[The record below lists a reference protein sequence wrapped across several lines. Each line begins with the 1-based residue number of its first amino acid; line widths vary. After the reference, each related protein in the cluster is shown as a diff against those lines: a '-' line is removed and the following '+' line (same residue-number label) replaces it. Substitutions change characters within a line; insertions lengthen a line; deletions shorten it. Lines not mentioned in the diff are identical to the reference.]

1 MNRIYRVI
9 WNSSIGVWQA
19 VSEIGKSAGKK
30 KNHGRRH
37 RTRLSLIAGS
47 VFIVSAQAYADALPT
62 NGTVS
67 LGSGSISQPNGK
79 TLNITQNTN
88 KIAIDWQSF
97 SVGKDSVVNFIQPSS
112 SSVALNRVT
121 GSDVSSIQGAINAN
135 GQVFLINPNGVLF
148 DTTAQVNV
156 GGLIASTRDLTNE
169 NFSADNFI
177 FEGSNGNAVINR
189 GSLVATD
196 GGYVVMIAAKVQNM
210 GDIVANQ
217 GSVQLAA
224 GDSVLVNLGGT
235 VSIEVKQGAIDALIL
250 NGGAIKADGGHI
262 LFTAKAAGD
271 LAASVVNNTGI
282 VEATSLVSQ
291 GGEIVFMGDDIT
303 NSGTIVADGATGG
316 GEILIGGD
324 WQGENAEQYPHATKV
339 TLTETSQIS
348 ASATTQGDGGKV
360 VVWSD
365 VKSADSVTKVA
376 GNIRAQGLG
385 ENTNGGKIETSGH
398 VLNVA
403 KGTTVEAAEW
413 LLDPTNITIS
423 AGSDGS
429 LTDGET
435 QSDIGAETI
444 ETALN
449 AGTNVTVQTDSEVAG
464 EGDITLA
471 ANISKSSGADAT
483 LTLTAANNIV
493 INENVS
499 ITSTTGAL
507 KTVLRADNDI
517 NSSGSVSMGAGSSID
532 TNGGDVWIGG
542 ATDTSPAASVT
553 TQAISAAAGS
563 VKILSTGD
571 ISLGSITSTGS
582 VELSSSGTVTQTGA
596 ITGGQN
602 VNLLGTG
609 GTYTLTN
616 TSNAIG
622 SLAADT
628 GSLNVTNNQDFSL
641 GSIVTTGDIELSST
655 GAVTQTGAITGGQA
669 LNLQGSGSYT
679 LTNAGNEI
687 ASLAANTGSLSITN
701 NQGFSLGSIETTGAV
716 KLSSTG
722 TVTQTDGTAITGGQ
736 ALNLLGTEGTYILT
750 NANNEIGTLTANTG
764 SVELV
769 SGSAQT
775 TGAITTTG
783 SLRLTSDALTING
796 DIDAG
801 AGDITFNTD
810 ALTVTSGT
818 VKSTGALQIAAK
830 TASATIGIG
839 GGTGTLQVTAT
850 NFSTDFV
857 DGFSEITIGGENQ
870 SGNIDV
876 DATVLKDALTLQT
889 TGNITQNGAITGD
902 QNLTLIGGGTHTL
915 NNADNA
921 IGQLTATSG
930 ALTFHGTEFTL
941 GNIATTGAIQLSSTG
956 TVTQA
961 SDTAITGD
969 QALSLFGVNGAYT
982 LNNMGNEI
990 ASLAANTG
998 SLSVTNNHNFS
1009 LGSIIT
1015 TGDVE
1020 LSSTGEV
1027 TQTGAIIGDQALN
1040 LLGTGTYTLNN
1051 TGNEIA
1057 SLAANTGSLSVT
1069 NNHDFTLGSI
1079 VTTGDVTLS
1088 SDGTVT
1094 QTGAI
1099 TGGQALNLQGAG
1111 TYTLTN
1117 TGNEIASLAA
1127 NTGTLSVTNN
1137 HDFSLGTI
1145 ATTGAVE
1152 LSSTGTVT
1160 QTGAITG
1167 DQTLNL
1173 LGTGTYTLTNE
1184 NNEIG
1189 TLTADTGSVELV
1201 NSSAQTTGAITTTGA
1216 LNLTSD
1222 ALTINENIA
1231 TGAGN
1236 ITFNTD
1242 SLTIAS
1248 DKTVTGSGTLQVA
1261 TKSVATTIGV
1271 NGGSGAL
1278 QISTADFA
1286 DGFSAITIGS
1296 ADHTGGIE
1304 IGANTTLND
1313 ATTLQ
1318 TGGILSVNN
1327 DLDALANNLTLKVG
1341 QLTIADDKTI
1351 SGTGVLT
1358 VASETDSEA
1367 IDIGGTSQ
1375 QLNAADFGS
1384 KIANGFSDI
1393 VIGGA
1398 DQTGGIN
1405 IVEDSTLAAAVTMQT
1420 SGALSVDHNL
1430 AAGANN
1436 LTLKVGELSVADGKA
1451 ISGSGTL
1458 NIASDTASDAISI
1471 VDTIDNTAVDTLQL
1485 LSADF
1490 VSKIAD
1496 GFSGIVIGDSSQSGN
1511 ITIGATAFNDA
1522 LTLQSTGTV
1531 TQTGA
1536 ITGGQDLNLLGSGG
1550 THTLTNA
1557 GNAIGNL
1564 TANTGSVE
1572 LVNSLDQTTG
1582 AITTSGALNLTS
1594 DALTINENIATGAGN
1609 ITFNTDALTI
1619 ADGKTVAGSGNLQ
1632 ITTKTVDK
1640 LIDVGGATADALQLT
1655 TTNISTDFADGFAN
1669 ITIGSAD
1676 HTGGIEIGAD
1686 TTFKDAA
1693 ILQTS
1698 GALSVSNN
1706 LAAGA
1711 NNLTLKVS
1719 ELSVADGK
1727 AISGS
1732 GTLNITS
1739 DAASDAISIVDTI
1752 DNNAVDT
1759 LQLLSADFAS
1769 KIADGF
1775 SGIVIGDSS
1784 QSGNITIGATAF
1796 NDALTLQSTGTVT
1809 QTGAITG
1816 GQDLNLL
1823 GAGGTHTLTDEGNS
1837 IGTLTANTGSV
1848 EFVSA
1853 KELVG
1858 AADITTETSQL
1869 GSMITSGALSVSTV
1883 DGGITVSEN
1892 LTAGGAL
1899 TLTSAKDITVES
1911 GKTLTSPESIA
1922 LYGANI
1928 TQKGTLDASS
1938 TTTNGGNITLAKDA
1952 STAADFISLEGVL
1965 NASTTN
1971 GTGGTIITN
1980 GQSVFLNT
1988 SANVTTAG
1996 NTANGTWK
2004 TPVSTFDTVVAAT
2017 GGDITGQTISD
2028 ALKTA
2033 NYKLIASADKVTL
2046 SEKLATQNTL
2056 KNLTD
2061 AAITSADFGGITIN
2075 DSITKVSA
2083 GTSGTAPQPVYD
2095 ITTDTTLTVTSTSN
2109 ITVNGAISSEQ
2120 QRLNLI
2126 LTANNDATGGGD
2138 VIFGSNGSV
2147 TTNNGNFYV
2156 GSVTLGQATNGVGY
2170 AYNDQ
2175 DYHDIVTASAENFTM
2190 NTGSQI
2196 NVGSGSLVLKVT
2208 DDINLPTGDAAGKS
2222 FSINSTAGSSGYNNE
2237 TETNANRS
2245 GTPSYEQVATVP
2257 TSLTLEAGG
2266 SIIGASTDST
2276 KISTNSSSAMVN
2288 VTSAENIGSADS
2300 PVLFSS
2306 NNGTINI
2313 TNTVGNSYIKFA
2325 NASESSNFST
2335 LNLTTDV
2342 NTKNTTQRIEFNSDG
2357 SHRLLA
2363 TTDANGLFS
2372 IATGGFVDET
2382 SSKNIT
2388 IKAPNITL
2396 ANGAIVA
2403 TGGSTSVDSSD
2414 KALLNGTGLNL
2425 TLTALSG
2432 STYGEIKADNA
2443 AEDYSSGTAPSDF
2456 ANKEVYLPNGTL
2468 TLNALDIGVKVN
2480 SDDWSNALEVTANT
2494 LNINNS
2500 GGSTWLRNS
2509 DYNSLN
2515 FSSAGVNTTV
2525 GNHHILST
2533 NGDFFNI
2540 ETTSDAKTIVHT
2552 IDDANK
2558 LSGIKTDN
2566 KNVSLKTGV
2575 STTEARD
2582 IIMADNA
2589 IDIGAATLSLTSYYG
2604 KSISAYSTNHVQ
2616 GNGSITSA
2624 ALDNPNTATV
2634 TVGNLN
2640 LTTTYNTTNTASIG
2654 GGGYTLK
2661 VAKGGEVGEANVGNN
2676 VLAINNESGDIAINE
2691 LSAEHFKTIKVNYSS
2706 TDSTARAHTVA
2717 IDLFD
2722 NDSVTENLNYSDTGN
2737 GLITLDA
2744 SSIDLS
2750 GFNRNFDLYAYYKDI
2765 QVNNI
2770 YGGAGYFNVTS
2781 YNNSITLN
2789 GDVNTNGGNISL
2801 SSNTFKLAGSSRIDS
2816 NADNASNTTSLGM
2829 SGSIKLNNSSGSRG
2843 VDISANTGVTAAL
2856 TLDSS
2861 SIDGSGGSITTDMNA
2876 TNSAG
2881 SYLTGL
2887 SFIGSGVTTEQDG
2900 SISLTGASFALNG
2913 DFTATGKVA
2922 LSGGESTSSTT
2933 NIPGVTIDTNQS
2945 IVDSGDITFSGYSL
2959 SGSSSR
2965 NYVFNTSATGKGG
2978 NINLYPASTTGTFSA
2993 GSMTVNASGSTSSGT
3008 IVLPAV
3014 TTTKN
3019 TDSYTTTSAQSYTGS
3034 TITLNGGLQSNQA
3047 NIDVL
3052 GSEVVLAND
3061 VSIDTYTG
3069 FVSGQTKDT
3078 TGVTAGAVTI
3088 GSTGAKLTNNDPTYS
3103 FAIDTSGNKG
3113 AETYAANNGSIV
3125 LRDSSTEKTTF
3136 NNFSM
3141 IGGGNLNTAFDTN
3154 KYSAT
3159 GQVTIG
3165 QMDGGSFTWSDLSA
3179 GNLLLKGPA
3188 NYTVS
3193 GNIGTTTGG
3202 DFVAGTLAAT
3212 GVANLNVTTENA
3224 LVVGSLSSVNGVSA
3238 TGAVS
3243 IATKADDLTVNNN
3256 ITTTSAAHGAIT
3268 LNAGSDTDAGTATG
3282 GNVLLNAN
3290 LTTGSGG
3297 QAIVYTGSIEDS
3309 GSYNFGNGHYRYNS
3323 DETSTNYT
3331 TALGTG
3337 NYAIYREQPTLT
3349 IGFAS
3354 GKEYDGITLVP
3365 STGGIS
3371 GDVNNDK
3378 TQFVDSLVWNVSG
3391 DNPIKNAGSYTIT
3404 HTGAVTGAEELGYKV
3419 SGPNDTY
3426 TYIVTPKALTVSL
3439 IDVTKVYDGNTTAT
3453 LTNGN
3458 FDLSGFIG
3466 SEMLTVTKETGA
3478 YNSKNVANAD
3488 SVTTSLVSEDFTA
3501 VGETLASNYVLPTT
3515 ATGTGS
3521 ITKRT
3526 LTASITDTPTKVY
3539 DGNTDATLTNAN
3551 FSIANLVDGES
3562 FTVSKASGTYNDKD
3576 VHDASSVTT
3585 SLAEGDFTEG
3595 SDTLASNYTMPV
3607 TATGEGSITAR
3618 TLTASIIDTP
3628 TKVYDGNTDATLT
3641 NANFSIANLVDGESF
3656 TVTKATGAY
3665 NDKDVVDAST
3675 VTTSLAEGDFTQ
3687 ENETL
3692 ASNYIMPVTA
3702 TGAGSIT
3709 TRTLTASIID
3719 TPTKV
3724 YDGNTDATLTNG
3736 NFSIANLVDG
3746 ESFTVTKTTGVYNDK
3761 DVADANNVTTSLVAD
3776 DFEAGDDTLKSNYN
3790 LPITATGDAVISVR
3804 SLVAIAK
3811 TQDKIFDAK
3820 TDAKTTLTIAAEDV
3834 NLRNLNDINN
3844 PLVVNG
3850 VVGNEKVFLTFTD
3863 ASFSDEQVGINKTV
3877 TVNGL
3882 GVAGVDAANYIV
3894 MVKDA
3899 LGGLTAP
3906 ASTMTTTADIN
3917 PNNPPVVFIPT
3928 PPPAPVVIPRPNLGN
3943 APVVAVGGMQVVSIS
3958 STGST
3963 TSVSSGG
3970 QGEASIDTILLS
3982 QVNNGASFNNQV
3994 FIVDGGINTVNPDQA
4009 VNTEET
4015 VK

>member
-37 RTRLSLIAGS
+37 RARLSLIAGS

-88 KIAIDWQSF
+88 KMAIDWQSF
-97 SVGKDSVVNFIQPSS
+97 NVGKDSVVNFIQPSS

-135 GQVFLINPNGVLF
+135 GQVFLINPNGILF
-148 DTTAQVNV
+148 GTTAQVNV
-156 GGLIASTRDLTNE
+156 GGLIASTRNLTNE
-169 NFSADNFI
+169 NFGADNYL
-177 FEGSNGNAVINR
+177 FEGGNSNAVVNQGR
-189 GSLVATD
+189 LVAAE
-196 GGYVVMIAAKVQNM
+196 GGYVVMIAAKIENM

-217 GSVQLAA
+217 GSVRLAA
-224 GDSVLVNLGGT
+224 GDSVLVNMGGT
-235 VSIEVKQGAIDALIL
+235 VSVEVQKGAIDALIQ

-262 LFTAKAAGD
+262 LFTAKAASD
-271 LAASVVNNTGI
+271 LTASVVNNTGI
-282 VEATSLVSQ
+282 VEATSLTSR

-303 NSGTIVADGATGG
+303 NSGTLVADGATGG

-324 WQGENAEQYPHATKV
+324 WQGANADLYPHATKV

-348 ASATTQGDGGKV
+348 ANATTQGDGGKV

-365 VKSADSVTKVA
+365 VNDAESVTKVA
-376 GNIRAQGLG
+376 GNISAKGLG
-385 ENTNGGKIETSGH
+385 ENANGGKIETSGH

-403 KGTTVEAAEW
+403 KGTTVKASEW

-429 LTDGET
+429 LTSGET

-507 KTVLRADNDI
+507 NTVLRADNDD

-553 TQAISAAAGS
+553 TQAITAAAGN

-571 ISLGSITSTGS
+571 ISLGSITSTG
-582 VELSSSGTVTQTGA
+582 TV
-596 ITGGQN
+596 
-602 VNLLGTG
+602 
-609 GTYTLTN
+609 
-616 TSNAIG
+616 
-622 SLAADT
+622 
-628 GSLNVTNNQDFSL
+628 
-641 GSIVTTGDIELSST
+641 ELSST

-669 LNLQGSGSYT
+669 LNLQGSGTYT

-687 ASLAANTGSLSITN
+687 ASLAANTGTLSVTN
-701 NQGFSLGSIETTGAV
+701 NHDFSLGAIVTTGDIE
-716 KLSSTG
+716 LSSTG

-783 SLRLTSDALTING
+783 SLSLTSDALTING

-810 ALTVTSGT
+810 ALTVTSST

-889 TGNITQNGAITGD
+889 KGNITQNGAITGD

-982 LNNMGNEI
+982 LNNTGNEI

-1057 SLAANTGSLSVT
+1057 SLAANTGTLSVT

-1099 TGGQALNLQGAG
+1099 IGGQALNLQGAG

-1127 NTGTLSVTNN
+1127 NTGSLSVTNN
-1137 HDFSLGTI
+1137 HDFTLGSI
-1145 ATTGAVE
+1145 VTTGAVE

-1160 QTGAITG
+1160 QATDTAITG
-1167 DQTLNL
+1167 DQALNL
-1173 LGTGTYTLTNE
+1173 LGTGTYTLTNA
-1184 NNEIG
+1184 NNAIG

-1201 NSSAQTTGAITTTGA
+1201 NSSAQITGAITTKGA

-1222 ALTINENIA
+1222 DLTINENIA

-1351 SGTGVLT
+1351 SGTGLLT

-1458 NIASDTASDAISI
+1458 NIGSDTASDAISI

-1496 GFSGIVIGDSSQSGN
+1496 SFSGIVIGDSSQSGN

-1522 LTLQSTGTV
+1522 LTLQTTGTV

-1557 GNAIGNL
+1557 DNEIGNL
-1564 TANTGSVE
+1564 TANTGSVA

-1619 ADGKTVAGSGNLQ
+1619 ADGKTVAGSGTLQ
-1632 ITTKTVDK
+1632 ITTKTANK

-1669 ITIGSAD
+1669 ITIGGVG

-1711 NNLTLKVS
+1711 NNLTLKVG

-1727 AISGS
+1727 AISGT

-1739 DAASDAISIVDTI
+1739 DTASDAISIVDTI
-1752 DNNAVDT
+1752 DDNAVDT
-1759 LQLLSADFAS
+1759 LQLLSADFVS

-1775 SGIVIGDSS
+1775 SSIVIGDSS

-1823 GAGGTHTLTDEGNS
+1823 GTGGTHTLTDEGNS

-1848 EFVSA
+1848 DFVHSA
-1853 KELVG
+1853 ALAMG
-1858 AADITTETSQL
+1858 NMTATTGL
-1869 GSMITSGALSVSTV
+1869 TV
-1883 DGGITVSEN
+1883 
-1892 LTAGGAL
+1892 
-1899 TLTSAKDITVES
+1899 TSAGDITVGS
-1911 GKTLTSPESIA
+1911 GKTLTAPIIN
-1922 LYGANI
+1922 LYSSKI
-1928 TQKGTLDASS
+1928 TNQGTLDASS

-2033 NYKLIASADKVTL
+2033 NYTLTASSAKVTL
-2046 SEKLATQNTL
+2046 SETLAGQN
-2056 KNLTD
+2056 NLIDVNTNAD
-2061 AAITSADFGGITIN
+2061 ITSADFGSITIN
-2075 DSITKVSA
+2075 DVITKVSA
-2083 GTSGTAPQPVYD
+2083 GTSGTSPSPVYD
-2095 ITTDTTLTVTSTSN
+2095 ISTDTTLTISSKN
-2109 ITVNGAISSEQ
+2109 DITINSAISSEK

-2126 LTANNDATGGGD
+2126 LTANNDATDGGD

-2245 GTPSYEQVATVP
+2245 GTPNYEQVATVP

-2288 VTSAENIGSADS
+2288 VTSAENIGSEDS

-2306 NNGTINI
+2306 SNGTINI
-2313 TNTVGNSYIKFA
+2313 TNTGGNSYIKFA
-2325 NASESSNFST
+2325 NGYDDSNFSN

-2403 TGGSTSVDSSD
+2403 TGGSTSVNSSDSSVLD
-2414 KALLNGTGLNL
+2414 GTGLNL

-2443 AEDYSSGTAPSDF
+2443 ADYYSSTSAPDDF
-2456 ANKEVYLPNGTL
+2456 SNKEIYIQNGTL
-2468 TLNALDIGVKVN
+2468 NLNASNFGVKN
-2480 SDDWSNALEVTANT
+2480 SGDDWSNALEVTANT
-2494 LNINNS
+2494 LNVNNS

-2509 DYNSLN
+2509 DFNSIT
-2515 FSSAGVNTTV
+2515 FSAVDSNANVAGH
-2525 GNHHILST
+2525 HHILST

-2540 ETTSDAKTIVHT
+2540 ETTADAKTIVHT
-2552 IDDANK
+2552 IDDMNK

-2566 KNVSLKTGV
+2566 KNVSLKTGL
-2575 STTEARD
+2575 SISQSRD

-2604 KSISAYSTNHVQ
+2604 KSISAYSTDHVQ
-2616 GNGSITSA
+2616 GSGVITA
-2624 ALDNPNTATV
+2624 TTEANPDIATV

-2640 LTTTYNTTNTASIG
+2640 LTTAYNTTNTASIG
-2654 GGGYTLK
+2654 GSDYTLK
-2661 VAKGGEVGEANVGNN
+2661 VARGGETGEANVGSN
-2676 VLAINNESGDIAINE
+2676 VLTINNESGDIAINE

-2717 IDLFD
+2717 IDLYD
-2722 NDSVTENLNYSDTGN
+2722 NNSVTENLNYSDTGN

-2750 GFNRNFDLYAYYKDI
+2750 GFNRNFDLYAYNKDI
-2765 QVNNI
+2765 QVNNF
-2770 YGGAGYFNVTS
+2770 YGGSGYFNVTS

-2801 SSNTFKLAGSSRIDS
+2801 ESNTFKLASSSRIDS
-2816 NADNASNTTSLGM
+2816 NSDNASNSTSLGN
-2829 SGSIKLNNSSGSRG
+2829 SGSISLNNSKGSRG
-2843 VDISANTGVTAAL
+2843 VDVSANTGVLATL

-2861 SIDGSGGSITTDMNA
+2861 SSNTSGGSITTDMNA
-2876 TNSAG
+2876 TKSAG

-2887 SFIGSGVTTEQDG
+2887 SFIGSGVTTDQDG

-2913 DFTATGKVA
+2913 DFTATGNVA
-2922 LSGGESTSSTT
+2922 LSGGESTSSAT
-2933 NIPGVTIDTNQS
+2933 NIPSVLIDTNQS
-2945 IVDSGDITFSGYSL
+2945 ITNSGDITFSGYSL
-2959 SGSSSR
+2959 SGNANR
-2965 NYVFNTSATGKGG
+2965 NYVFNTSSTGG
-2978 NINLYPASTTGTFSA
+2978 NGGNVNLYPASTTGTFSA

-3008 IVLPAV
+3008 ITLPAV

-3019 TDSYTTTSAQSYTGS
+3019 SGSSYTTTSAQSYTGS

-3069 FVSGQTKDT
+3069 FVSGQIST
-3078 TGVTAGAVTI
+3078 TSGVTAGSVTI

-3113 AETYAANNGSIV
+3113 AETYAANNGSIA
-3125 LRDSSTEKTTF
+3125 LIDSSTEKTTF

-3141 IGGGNLNTAFDTN
+3141 IGGGNLNSAFDTT

-3179 GNLLLKGPA
+3179 GNLLLKGPG
-3188 NYTVS
+3188 NYTVT
-3193 GNIGTTTGG
+3193 GVIGTGAGT
-3202 DFVAGTLAAT
+3202 DFAAGTLAAT

-3238 TGAVS
+3238 TGTVS

-3256 ITTTSAAHGAIT
+3256 ITTTSAANGAIT
-3268 LNAGSDTDAGTATG
+3268 LNAGSTTDAGTATG

-3297 QAIVYTGSIEDS
+3297 QVIVYTGSIEDS
-3309 GSYNFGNGHYRYNS
+3309 GSYNFGDGHYRYNS
-3323 DETSTNYT
+3323 DETSKNYT
-3331 TALGTG
+3331 TTLGAG
-3337 NYAIYREQPTLT
+3337 KYAIYREQPTLT
-3349 IGFAS
+3349 IGFS
-3354 GKEYDGITLVP
+3354 FEKVYDGLELAP
-3365 STGGIS
+3365 SSTSASFTGIVN
-3371 GDVNNDK
+3371 GDK
-3378 TQFVDSLVWNVSG
+3378 SQFTDQLVW
-3391 DNPIKNAGSYTIT
+3391 KNAVEDQKILNAGEYNIARTGT
-3404 HTGAVTGAEELGYKV
+3404 YTGASELGYKV
-3419 SGPNDTY
+3419 VNSENLKY
-3426 TYIVTPKALTVSL
+3426 TIARKDLTVSL
-3439 IDVTKVYDGNTTAT
+3439 ANQTKVYDGNTSAILEAKDFSIT
-3453 LTNGN
+3453 
-3458 FDLSGFIG
+3458 GFVTVDG
-3466 SEMLTVTKETGA
+3466 KTEGASVTQVEGTYNDKNVLDAKTVTAVLSNKL
-3478 YNSKNVANAD
+3478 SAD
-3488 SVTTSLVSEDFTA
+3488 E
-3501 VGETLASNYVLPTT
+3501 GTLLSNYTIQNNV
-3515 ATGTGS
+3515 TGNAS
-3521 ITKRT
+3521 ITKRA
-3526 LTASITDTPTKVY
+3526 LTASIIDTPTKVY

-3576 VHDASSVTT
+3576 VLDASSVTT

-3641 NANFSIANLVDGESF
+3641 NGNFSIANLVDGESF

-3709 TRTLTASIID
+3709 ARTLTASIID

-3724 YDGNTDATLTNG
+3724 YDGNTNATLTND
-3736 NFSIANLVDG
+3736 NYSLANLVAG
-3746 ESFTVTKTTGVYNDK
+3746 ESFTVNKTTGAYNDK

-3790 LPITATGDAVISVR
+3790 LPITATGDAVITVR

-3820 TDAKTTLTIAAEDV
+3820 TDAKTTLTIATEDV

-3882 GVAGVDAANYIV
+3882 GVAGVDSANYIV

-3899 LGGLTAP
+3899 LGALTAP
-3906 ASTMTTTADIN
+3906 ASTMTTIADIN
-3917 PNNPPVVFIPT
+3917 PNNPPVVFIPA

-3943 APVVAVGGMQVVSIS
+3943 APVVAVGGMQVVSIA

-3963 TSVSSGG
+3963 TSVSSGA

-3982 QVNNGASFNNQV
+3982 QVNNGASFDNQV

>member
-88 KIAIDWQSF
+88 KMAIDWQSF

-135 GQVFLINPNGVLF
+135 GQVFLINPNGILF
-148 DTTAQVNV
+148 GTTAQVNV

-196 GGYVVMIAAKVQNM
+196 GGYIVMIAAKVQNM

-324 WQGENAEQYPHATKV
+324 WQGKNAEQYPHATKV

-365 VKSADSVTKVA
+365 IKNADSVTKVA

-385 ENTNGGKIETSGH
+385 ENANGGKIETSGS

-403 KGTTVEAAEW
+403 KGTTVKASEW

-429 LTDGET
+429 LTSGET

-464 EGDITLA
+464 EGDITVA
-471 ANISKSSGADAT
+471 ANILKSSGADAT

-507 KTVLRADNDI
+507 NTVLRADNDSS
-517 NSSGSVSMGAGSSID
+517 SSGSVSMGAGSSID

-542 ATDTSPAASVT
+542 ETDTSPAASVT
-553 TQAISAAAGS
+553 TQAISTAAGS

-571 ISLGSITSTGS
+571 VSLGSITSTGT

-622 SLAADT
+622 TLTANTGSLNVTNNQDFSLGSIVTTGDVELSSTGTVTQTDAIAGGQNVNLLGAGGTYTLTNTSNEIGSLAADT

-641 GSIVTTGDIELSST
+641 GSIVTTGDVELSST

-669 LNLQGSGSYT
+669 LNLHGS
-679 LTNAGNEI
+679 
-687 ASLAANTGSLSITN
+687 
-701 NQGFSLGSIETTGAV
+701 
-716 KLSSTG
+716 
-722 TVTQTDGTAITGGQ
+722 
-736 ALNLLGTEGTYILT
+736 
-750 NANNEIGTLTANTG
+750 
-764 SVELV
+764 
-769 SGSAQT
+769 
-775 TGAITTTG
+775 
-783 SLRLTSDALTING
+783 
-796 DIDAG
+796 
-801 AGDITFNTD
+801 
-810 ALTVTSGT
+810 
-818 VKSTGALQIAAK
+818 
-830 TASATIGIG
+830 
-839 GGTGTLQVTAT
+839 
-850 NFSTDFV
+850 
-857 DGFSEITIGGENQ
+857 
-870 SGNIDV
+870 
-876 DATVLKDALTLQT
+876 
-889 TGNITQNGAITGD
+889 
-902 QNLTLIGGGTHTL
+902 
-915 NNADNA
+915 
-921 IGQLTATSG
+921 
-930 ALTFHGTEFTL
+930 
-941 GNIATTGAIQLSSTG
+941 
-956 TVTQA
+956 
-961 SDTAITGD
+961 
-969 QALSLFGVNGAYT
+969 
-982 LNNMGNEI
+982 
-990 ASLAANTG
+990 
-998 SLSVTNNHNFS
+998 
-1009 LGSIIT
+1009 
-1015 TGDVE
+1015 
-1020 LSSTGEV
+1020 
-1027 TQTGAIIGDQALN
+1027 
-1040 LLGTGTYTLNN
+1040 
-1051 TGNEIA
+1051 
-1057 SLAANTGSLSVT
+1057 
-1069 NNHDFTLGSI
+1069 
-1079 VTTGDVTLS
+1079 
-1088 SDGTVT
+1088 
-1094 QTGAI
+1094 
-1099 TGGQALNLQGAG
+1099 G

-1117 TGNEIASLAA
+1117 AGNEIASLAA

-1152 LSSTGTVT
+1152 LSSTGSVT

-1167 DQTLNL
+1167 DQALNL

-1216 LNLTSD
+1216 LNLTSGS
-1222 ALTINENIA
+1222 LTINENIA

-1236 ITFNTD
+1236 VTFNTD
-1242 SLTIAS
+1242 ALTVAS
-1248 DKTVTGSGTLQVA
+1248 GKMVTGSGALQIA
-1261 TKSVATTIGV
+1261 AKTATTTMGI

-1278 QISTADFA
+1278 QISTADFT
-1286 DGFSAITIGS
+1286 DGFSGITIGS

-1304 IGANTTLND
+1304 IGADTTLND

-1318 TGGILSVNN
+1318 TGGTLAVNN

-1358 VASETDSEA
+1358 VASETDNEA

-1375 QLNAADFGS
+1375 QLNASDFGS

-1398 DQTGGIN
+1398 DQTGDIN

-1420 SGALSVDHNL
+1420 SGDLSVDHNL

-1436 LTLKVGELSVADGKA
+1436 LTLKVGTLSVAADQT
-1451 ISGSGTL
+1451 ISGSGVLTVTS
-1458 NIASDTASDAISI
+1458 NTDSK
-1471 VDTIDNTAVDTLQL
+1471 TIGIGGAAGDLQL
-1485 LSADF
+1485 TADNLNTDF
-1490 VSKIAD
+1490 AD
-1496 GFSGIVIGDSSQSGN
+1496 GFSEVVIGSASQSGN
-1511 ITIGATAFNDA
+1511 ITIAEVAFDKA
-1522 LTLQSTGTV
+1522 LTLQTSGAV

-1536 ITGGQDLNLLGSGG
+1536 ITGDQDLNLLGAGG
-1550 THTLTNA
+1550 THTLTNI

-1564 TANTGSVE
+1564 TANTGSVA
-1572 LVNSLDQTTG
+1572 LVNSSDQTTG
-1582 AITTSGALNLTS
+1582 AITTSGALSLTS

-1619 ADGKTVAGSGNLQ
+1619 ADGKTLAGSGNLQ
-1632 ITTKTVDK
+1632 ITTKTADK
-1640 LIDVGGATADALQLT
+1640 LIDVGGTTADALQLT

-1686 TTFKDAA
+1686 TTFKDATT
-1693 ILQTS
+1693 LQTS

-1711 NNLTLKVS
+1711 NNLTLKVG
-1719 ELSVADGK
+1719 ELSVTDGK

-1732 GTLNITS
+1732 GVLNITS
-1739 DAASDAISIVDTI
+1739 DTASDAISIVNTI
-1752 DNNAVDT
+1752 DDNAVDT
-1759 LQLLSADFAS
+1759 LQLLSADFVS

-1784 QSGNITIGATAF
+1784 QSGDITIGATAF

-1858 AADITTETSQL
+1858 AADVTTETSQL

-1883 DGGITVSEN
+1883 DGDITVSEN

-1911 GKTLTSPESIA
+1911 GKTLTSPASIA

-1938 TTTNGGNITLAKDA
+1938 TTTNGGNITLAKNA

-1965 NASTTN
+1965 DASTTN

-2033 NYKLIASADKVTL
+2033 NYTLTASSAKVTL
-2046 SEKLATQNTL
+2046 SETLAGQN
-2056 KNLTD
+2056 NLIDVNTD

-2126 LTANNDATGGGD
+2126 LTANSDATGGGD

-2156 GSVTLGQATNGVGY
+2156 GSVTLGQATNGVVF
-2170 AYNDQ
+2170 AYNNQ
-2175 DYHDIVTASAENFTM
+2175 TYHDIVTASAENFTM

-2196 NVGSGSLVLKVT
+2196 DVGSGSLVLKVT
-2208 DDINLPTGDAAGKS
+2208 DDINLPTGDATGKS
-2222 FSINSTAGSSGYNNE
+2222 YSINSTASSSGYNNE

-2245 GTPSYEQVATVP
+2245 GTPNYEQVGTVP

-2288 VTSAENIGSADS
+2288 VTSAENIGSEGS

-2306 NNGTINI
+2306 SQGTINI
-2313 TNTVGNSYIKFA
+2313 TNTGGNSYIKFA
-2325 NASESSNFST
+2325 NGYDDANFST
-2335 LNLTTDV
+2335 LNLTTD
-2342 NTKNTTQRIEFNSDG
+2342 TTTADTTQHIEFNDDG

-2363 TTDANGLFS
+2363 TTDENGLLT
-2372 IATGGFVDET
+2372 IATGGLVDAT
-2382 SSKNIT
+2382 SYKNIT
-2388 IKAPNITL
+2388 IQAPNITL
-2396 ANGAIVA
+2396 ENGAIVA
-2403 TGGSTSVDSSD
+2403 TGGDTAVNSSD
-2414 KALLNGTGLNL
+2414 NSVLDGTGLNL

-2443 AEDYSSGTAPSDF
+2443 AEDYSSSTPPSDF
-2456 ANKEVYLPNGTL
+2456 SNKEIYIQSGTL
-2468 TLNALDIGVKVN
+2468 NLNASNFGVKT
-2480 SDDWSNALEVTANT
+2480 SGDDWSNALEVTANT
-2494 LNINNS
+2494 LNVNNS

-2509 DYNSLN
+2509 DFNSIT
-2515 FSSAGVNTTV
+2515 FSAVDSNANIAGH
-2525 GNHHILST
+2525 HHILST

-2540 ETTSDAKTIVHT
+2540 ETTTDAKTIVHT
-2552 IDDANK
+2552 IDNTNK

-2566 KNVSLKTGV
+2566 KNVSLKTGL
-2575 STTEARD
+2575 SISQSRD

-2616 GNGSITSA
+2616 GNGSITPTTLA
-2624 ALDNPNTATV
+2624 NPNTATV

-2640 LTTTYNTTNTASIG
+2640 LTTANNTTSTASIG

-2676 VLAINNESGDIAINE
+2676 VLTVNNESGDIAINE

-2722 NDSVTENLNYSDTGN
+2722 NDSVIENLNYSDTGN

-2744 SSIDLS
+2744 ASSSVDLS
-2750 GFNRNFDLYAYYKDI
+2750 GFNRNFDLYAYNKDI

-2770 YGGAGYFNVTS
+2770 YGGSGYFNLSSITK
-2781 YNNSITLN
+2781 SITLN
-2789 GDVNTNGGNISL
+2789 GDVNTNGGNIAL
-2801 SSNTFKLAGSSRIDS
+2801 TSNTFKLASTSRIDS
-2816 NADNASNTTSLGM
+2816 NADNASNTTSLGT
-2829 SGSIKLNNSSGSRG
+2829 SGSIQLNNSSGSRG

-2861 SIDGSGGSITTDMNA
+2861 SSDGFGGSITTDMNA

-2913 DFTATGKVA
+2913 DFTATGNVG
-2922 LSGGESTSSTT
+2922 LNGGESTSSST

-2959 SGSSSR
+2959 SGSSVR
-2965 NYVFNTSATGKGG
+2965 NYVFNTSATGGMGG
-2978 NINLYPASTTGTFSA
+2978 NVNLYPASTTGTFSA
-2993 GSMTVNASGSTSSGT
+2993 GSMTVNASGSTSSGI

-3019 TDSYTTTSAQSYTGS
+3019 TGSYTTTSAQSYTGA
-3034 TITLNGGLQSNQA
+3034 TVTLNGDLQSNQA

-3069 FVSGQTKDT
+3069 PVSGQTST
-3078 TGVTAGAVTI
+3078 TSGVSAGSVTV
-3088 GSTGAKLTNNDPTYS
+3088 GSEGAKLTNSDPANS
-3103 FAIDTSGNKG
+3103 FTIDTSGNKG
-3113 AETYAANNGSIV
+3113 AATYAANNGTIT
-3125 LRDSSTEKTTF
+3125 LRDSTETTF
-3136 NNFSM
+3136 NNFSVT
-3141 IGGGNLNTAFDTN
+3141 GGGNLNTGFDTSM
-3154 KYSAT
+3154 YS
-3159 GQVTIG
+3159 VTSLLTVA
-3165 QMDGGSFTWSDLSA
+3165 QLDGGSFTWSDLSA

-3188 NYTVS
+3188 NYTIT
-3193 GNIGTTTGG
+3193 GNIGTGTG
-3202 DFVAGTLAAT
+3202 DNFEAGILAAT
-3212 GVANLNVTTENA
+3212 DVANLNVMTDKA
-3224 LVVGSLSSVNGVSA
+3224 LTIGSLSSVSGVSA
-3238 TGAVS
+3238 TGTVS

-3256 ITTTSAAHGAIT
+3256 ITTTSAANGAIT
-3268 LNAGSDTDAGTATG
+3268 LNAGSDTDVGTAVG

-3309 GSYNFGNGHYRYNS
+3309 GSYNFGNGRYRYNS
-3323 DETSTNYT
+3323 DETNTHYT
-3331 TALGTG
+3331 AALGTG

-3378 TQFVDSLVWNVSG
+3378 TQFTDALVWQVA
-3391 DNPIKNAGSYTIT
+3391 DNKTIKNADTYTIT
-3404 HTGAVTGAEELGYKV
+3404 HTGAVTGAEELGYNV

-3466 SEMLTVTKETGA
+3466 SEMLTVTKETGT

-3488 SVTTSLVSEDFTA
+3488 SVTTSLISEDFTA
-3501 VGETLASNYVLPTT
+3501 VGETLASNYALPTT
-3515 ATGTGS
+3515 ATGSAS
-3521 ITKRT
+3521 ITQRT

-3551 FSIANLVDGES
+3551 FNIANVVEGES
-3562 FTVSKASGTYNDKD
+3562 FIVTKATGTYDDKD
-3576 VHDASSVTT
+3576 VLDASNVTT

-3595 SDTLASNYTMPV
+3595 SDTLASNYIMPV
-3607 TATGEGSITAR
+3607 TATGEGSITA
-3618 TLTASIIDTP
+3618 
-3628 TKVYDGNTDATLT
+3628 
-3641 NANFSIANLVDGESF
+3641 
-3656 TVTKATGAY
+3656 
-3665 NDKDVVDAST
+3665 
-3675 VTTSLAEGDFTQ
+3675 
-3687 ENETL
+3687 
-3692 ASNYIMPVTA
+3692 
-3702 TGAGSIT
+3702 
-3709 TRTLTASIID
+3709 RTLTASIID

-3746 ESFTVTKTTGVYNDK
+3746 ESFTVTKTTGDYNDKDVVDASTVTTSLAEEDFTQGNETLASNYIMPVTATGAGSITARTLTASIINTPTKVYDGNTNATLTNDNYSIANLVEGESFTVNKATGSYNDK
-3761 DVADANNVTTSLVAD
+3761 DVADANNVITSLVAN
-3776 DFEAGDDTLKSNYN
+3776 DFDVVGSTLKSNYN
-3790 LPITATGDAVISVR
+3790 LPITATGDAAITAR
-3804 SLVAIAK
+3804 SLVAVAS
-3811 TQDKIFDAK
+3811 TRDKIFDA
-3820 TDAKTTLTIAAEDV
+3820 TTGTTTTLTIAPENI
-3834 NLRNLNDINN
+3834 NLRQLNDINN

-3850 VVGNEKVFLTFTD
+3850 VVGNERVFLTFTD
-3863 ASFSDEQVGINKTV
+3863 ASFSDEIVGMDKTV
-3877 TVNGL
+3877 TINGL
-3882 GVAGVDAANYIV
+3882 RVAGVDAANYIV

-3917 PNNPPVVFIPT
+3917 PNNPPVVFIPA

-3970 QGEASIDTILLS
+3970 QGDVSIDTILLS

-4015 VK
+4015 VR

>member
-1 MNRIYRVI
+1 M
-9 WNSSIGVWQA
+9 
-19 VSEIGKSAGKK
+19 
-30 KNHGRRH
+30 
-37 RTRLSLIAGS
+37 
-47 VFIVSAQAYADALPT
+47 
-62 NGTVS
+62 
-67 LGSGSISQPNGK
+67 
-79 TLNITQNTN
+79 
-88 KIAIDWQSF
+88 
-97 SVGKDSVVNFIQPSS
+97 
-112 SSVALNRVT
+112 
-121 GSDVSSIQGAINAN
+121 
-135 GQVFLINPNGVLF
+135 
-148 DTTAQVNV
+148 
-156 GGLIASTRDLTNE
+156 
-169 NFSADNFI
+169 
-177 FEGSNGNAVINR
+177 
-189 GSLVATD
+189 
-196 GGYVVMIAAKVQNM
+196 
-210 GDIVANQ
+210 
-217 GSVQLAA
+217 
-224 GDSVLVNLGGT
+224 
-235 VSIEVKQGAIDALIL
+235 
-250 NGGAIKADGGHI
+250 
-262 LFTAKAAGD
+262 
-271 LAASVVNNTGI
+271 
-282 VEATSLVSQ
+282 
-291 GGEIVFMGDDIT
+291 
-303 NSGTIVADGATGG
+303 
-316 GEILIGGD
+316 
-324 WQGENAEQYPHATKV
+324 
-339 TLTETSQIS
+339 
-348 ASATTQGDGGKV
+348 
-360 VVWSD
+360 
-365 VKSADSVTKVA
+365 
-376 GNIRAQGLG
+376 
-385 ENTNGGKIETSGH
+385 
-398 VLNVA
+398 
-403 KGTTVEAAEW
+403 
-413 LLDPTNITIS
+413 
-423 AGSDGS
+423 
-429 LTDGET
+429 
-435 QSDIGAETI
+435 
-444 ETALN
+444 
-449 AGTNVTVQTDSEVAG
+449 
-464 EGDITLA
+464 
-471 ANISKSSGADAT
+471 
-483 LTLTAANNIV
+483 
-493 INENVS
+493 
-499 ITSTTGAL
+499 
-507 KTVLRADNDI
+507 
-517 NSSGSVSMGAGSSID
+517 
-532 TNGGDVWIGG
+532 
-542 ATDTSPAASVT
+542 
-553 TQAISAAAGS
+553 
-563 VKILSTGD
+563 
-571 ISLGSITSTGS
+571 
-582 VELSSSGTVTQTGA
+582 
-596 ITGGQN
+596 
-602 VNLLGTG
+602 
-609 GTYTLTN
+609 
-616 TSNAIG
+616 
-622 SLAADT
+622 
-628 GSLNVTNNQDFSL
+628 
-641 GSIVTTGDIELSST
+641 
-655 GAVTQTGAITGGQA
+655 
-669 LNLQGSGSYT
+669 
-679 LTNAGNEI
+679 
-687 ASLAANTGSLSITN
+687 
-701 NQGFSLGSIETTGAV
+701 
-716 KLSSTG
+716 
-722 TVTQTDGTAITGGQ
+722 
-736 ALNLLGTEGTYILT
+736 LGTEGTYILT
-750 NANNEIGTLTANTG
+750 NANNQIGTLTANTG

-769 SGSAQT
+769 NGSAQT
-775 TGAITTTG
+775 TGAISTTG
-783 SLRLTSDALTING
+783 ALSLTSGSLSINEN
-796 DIDAG
+796 ISAG
-801 AGDITFNTD
+801 AGSITFNTD
-810 ALTVTSGT
+810 ALTVASDKKVSGSGA
-818 VKSTGALQIAAK
+818 VKVAAK
-830 TASATIGIG
+830 TATTTIGVSG
-839 GGTGTLQVTAT
+839 GSGALQVSTA
-850 NFSTDFV
+850 DFA
-857 DGFSEITIGGENQ
+857 DGFSGITIGGESQ
-870 SGNIDV
+870 SGNIEV
-876 DATVLKDALTLQT
+876 GAVALSDALTLQT
-889 TGNITQNGAITGD
+889 SGTVTQTGAITGNQD
-902 QNLTLIGGGTHTL
+902 LTLVGGGAHTL
-915 NNADNA
+915 NNASNA
-921 IGQLTATSG
+921 VGKLTATSST
-930 ALTFHGTEFTL
+930 LNFHGTEFTL

-982 LNNMGNEI
+982 LNNTGNDI

-1027 TQTGAIIGDQALN
+1027 TQTGAITGGQNVN
-1040 LLGTGTYTLNN
+1040 LLGTGGTYTLNN

-1079 VTTGDVTLS
+1079 VTTGDIELS
-1088 SDGTVT
+1088 STGAVT
-1094 QTGAI
+1094 QTDAI
-1099 TGGQALNLQGAG
+1099 TGGQALNLQGSG
-1111 TYTLTN
+1111 TFTLTN
-1117 TGNEIASLAA
+1117 VGNEIASLAA
-1127 NTGTLSVTNN
+1127 NTGSLSITNN
-1137 HDFSLGTI
+1137 QGFSLGSI
-1145 ATTGAVE
+1145 ETTGAVE
-1152 LSSTGTVT
+1152 LSSKGTVT
-1160 QTGAITG
+1160 QATDTAITG
-1167 DQTLNL
+1167 DQALNL

-1184 NNEIG
+1184 NNAIG

-1222 ALTINENIA
+1222 ALTINENIV
-1231 TGAGN
+1231 TGTGN
-1236 ITFNTD
+1236 ITFKTD
-1242 SLTIAS
+1242 ALTVAS
-1248 DKTVTGSGTLQVA
+1248 GKTVAGEGALQIAAKTA
-1261 TKSVATTIGV
+1261 TTTIGV

-1304 IGANTTLND
+1304 IGADTTLKD

-1318 TGGILSVNN
+1318 TGGTLSVNN
-1327 DLDALANNLTLKVG
+1327 NVDADVNNLTLKVG
-1341 QLTIADDKTI
+1341 KLSIADGTTI

-1367 IDIGGTSQ
+1367 IDIGGASD

-1384 KIANGFSDI
+1384 KIVSDFSDI
-1393 VIGGA
+1393 VIGGV
-1398 DQTGGIN
+1398 DQTGDIN
-1405 IVEDSTLAAAVTMQT
+1405 IAEDSTLAASVTLQT
-1420 SGALSVDHNL
+1420 GGILSVSNNL
-1430 AAGANN
+1430 AAGTNN
-1436 LTLKVGELSVADGKA
+1436 LTLKVGDLSVEDGKA
-1451 ISGSGTL
+1451 ISGTGVLTV
-1458 NIASDTASDAISI
+1458 ASNTDSK
-1471 VDTIDNTAVDTLQL
+1471 TIGIGGADGDLQL
-1485 LSADF
+1485 TADNLNTDF
-1490 VSKIAD
+1490 AD
-1496 GFSGIVIGDSSQSGN
+1496 GFSEVVIGSASQSGN
-1511 ITIGATAFNDA
+1511 ITIAEVAFDKA
-1522 LTLQSTGTV
+1522 LTLQTSGAV

-1536 ITGGQDLNLLGSGG
+1536 ITGDQDLNLLGAGG
-1550 THTLTNA
+1550 THTLTNT

-1564 TANTGSVE
+1564 TANTGSVA
-1572 LVNSLDQTTG
+1572 LVNSSAQTTG

-1619 ADGKTVAGSGNLQ
+1619 ADGKTVAGSGTLQ
-1632 ITTKTVDK
+1632 ITTKTADK
-1640 LIDVGGATADALQLT
+1640 LIDVGGTTADALQLT
-1655 TTNISTDFADGFAN
+1655 TTNINTDFADGFSA

-1676 HTGGIEIGAD
+1676 HTGGIEIGVD
-1686 TTFKDAA
+1686 TTFKDSTA
-1693 ILQTS
+1693 LQTS

-1711 NNLTLKVS
+1711 NNLTLKVG

-1752 DNNAVDT
+1752 DNTAVDT
-1759 LQLLSADFAS
+1759 LQLLSADFVS

-1784 QSGNITIGATAF
+1784 QSGDITIGATAF

-1883 DGGITVSEN
+1883 DGDITVSEN

-1911 GKTLTSPESIA
+1911 GKTLTSTASIA
-1922 LYGANI
+1922 LYGTNI

-2033 NYKLIASADKVTL
+2033 NYTLTASSAKVTL
-2046 SEKLATQNTL
+2046 SETLAGQN
-2056 KNLTD
+2056 NLIDVNTD
-2061 AAITSADFGGITIN
+2061 AAITSADFGSITIN
-2075 DSITKVSA
+2075 DVITKVSA
-2083 GTSGTAPQPVYD
+2083 GTSGTSPSPVYD
-2095 ITTDTTLTVTSTSN
+2095 ISTDTTLTISSKN
-2109 ITVNGAISSEQ
+2109 DITINSAISSEK

-2126 LTANNDATGGGD
+2126 LTANNDATDGGD
-2138 VIFGSNGSV
+2138 VVFGSNGSV

-2156 GSVTLGQATNGVGY
+2156 GSVTLGQTTNGVGY

-2222 FSINSTAGSSGYNNE
+2222 YSINSTASSSGYNNE

-2245 GTPSYEQVATVP
+2245 GTPNYEQVATVP

-2288 VTSAENIGSADS
+2288 VTSTENIGSEDS

-2306 NNGTINI
+2306 SNGTINI
-2313 TNTVGNSYIKFA
+2313 TNTGGNSYIKFA
-2325 NASESSNFST
+2325 NGYDDSNFSN

-2342 NTKNTTQRIEFNSDG
+2342 NTKNTTQRIEFNGDG

-2403 TGGSTSVDSSD
+2403 TGGSTSVNSSDSSVLD
-2414 KALLNGTGLNL
+2414 GTGLNL

-2443 AEDYSSGTAPSDF
+2443 ADDYSSTSAPDDF
-2456 ANKEVYLPNGTL
+2456 SNKEIYIQNGTL
-2468 TLNALDIGVKVN
+2468 NLNASNFGVKN
-2480 SDDWSNALEVTANT
+2480 SGDDWSNALEVTANT
-2494 LNINNS
+2494 LNVNNS

-2509 DYNSLN
+2509 DFNSIT
-2515 FSSAGVNTTV
+2515 FSAVDSNANVAGH
-2525 GNHHILST
+2525 HHILST

-2540 ETTSDAKTIVHT
+2540 ETTADAKTIVHT
-2552 IDDANK
+2552 IDDTNK

-2566 KNVSLKTGV
+2566 KNVSLKTGL
-2575 STTEARD
+2575 SISQSRD

-2604 KSISAYSTNHVQ
+2604 KSISAYSTSHVQ
-2616 GNGSITSA
+2616 GNGSITPTTLA
-2624 ALDNPNTATV
+2624 NPNTATV

-2640 LTTTYNTTNTASIG
+2640 LTTANNTTSTASIG

-2661 VAKGGEVGEANVGNN
+2661 VAKGGELGEANVGNN
-2676 VLAINNESGDIAINE
+2676 VLTINNESGDIAINE

-2706 TDSTARAHTVA
+2706 TDSTARAHTVD
-2717 IDLFD
+2717 IDLYD
-2722 NDSVTENLNYSDTGN
+2722 NNSITENLNYSDTGN

-2744 SSIDLS
+2744 SSVDLS
-2750 GFNRNFDLYAYYKDI
+2750 GFNRNFDLYAYNKDI
-2765 QVNNI
+2765 QINNI
-2770 YGGAGYFNVTS
+2770 YGGSGYFNVTS

-2801 SSNTFKLAGSSRIDS
+2801 TSNTFKLAGSSRIDS
-2816 NADNASNTTSLGM
+2816 NADNVSNTTSLGS
-2829 SGSIKLNNSSGSRG
+2829 SGNISLNNSWGSRG
-2843 VDISANTGVTAAL
+2843 VNVSANTGVSATL

-2861 SIDGSGGSITTDMNA
+2861 SSNNSGGSITTDMNA

-2913 DFTATGKVA
+2913 DFTATGNVA
-2922 LSGGESTSSTT
+2922 LSGGESTSSAT
-2933 NIPGVTIDTNQS
+2933 NIPSVLIDTNQS
-2945 IVDSGDITFSGYSL
+2945 ITNSGDITFSGYSL
-2959 SGSSSR
+2959 SGNANR
-2965 NYVFNTSATGKGG
+2965 NYVFNTSSTGG
-2978 NINLYPASTTGTFSA
+2978 NGGNVNLYPASTTGTFSA
-2993 GSMTVNASGSTSSGT
+2993 GSMSVDASGISSGT

-3014 TTTKN
+3014 STTKN
-3019 TDSYTTTSAQSYTGS
+3019 SGSSYTTTSAQSYIGS
-3034 TITLNGGLQSNQA
+3034 AITLNGDLQSNQA
-3047 NIDVL
+3047 NIELL
-3052 GSEVVLAND
+3052 GSEIVLAND

-3069 FVSGQTKDT
+3069 FVSGQIST
-3078 TGVTAGAVTI
+3078 TSGVTAGSVTI

-3113 AETYAANNGSIV
+3113 AETYAANNGSIA
-3125 LRDSSTEKTTF
+3125 LIDSSTEKTTF

-3141 IGGGNLNTAFDTN
+3141 IGGGNLNSAFDTT

-3179 GNLLLKGPA
+3179 GNLLLKGPG
-3188 NYTVS
+3188 NYTVT
-3193 GNIGTTTGG
+3193 GVIGTGAGT
-3202 DFVAGTLAAT
+3202 DFAAGTLAAT

-3224 LVVGSLSSVNGVSA
+3224 LVVASLSSVNGVSA
-3238 TGAVS
+3238 TGTVS

-3256 ITTTSAAHGAIT
+3256 ITTTSAANGAIT
-3268 LNAGSDTDAGTATG
+3268 LNAGSTTDAGTATG

-3309 GSYNFGNGHYRYNS
+3309 GSYNFGDGHYRYNS
-3323 DETSTNYT
+3323 DETSKNYT
-3331 TALGTG
+3331 TTLGAG
-3337 NYAIYREQPTLT
+3337 KYAIYREQPTLT
-3349 IGFAS
+3349 IGFS
-3354 GKEYDGITLVP
+3354 FEKVYDGLELAP
-3365 STGGIS
+3365 SSTSASFTGIVN
-3371 GDVNNDK
+3371 GDK
-3378 TQFVDSLVWNVSG
+3378 SQFIDQLVW
-3391 DNPIKNAGSYTIT
+3391 KNAVEDQKILNAGEYNIARTGT
-3404 HTGAVTGAEELGYKV
+3404 YTGASELGYKV
-3419 SGPNDTY
+3419 VNSENLKY
-3426 TYIVTPKALTVSL
+3426 TIARKDLTVSL
-3439 IDVTKVYDGNTTAT
+3439 ANQTKVYDGNTSAILEAKDFSIT
-3453 LTNGN
+3453 
-3458 FDLSGFIG
+3458 GFVTVDG
-3466 SEMLTVTKETGA
+3466 KTEGASVTQVEGTYNDKNVLDAKTVTAVLSNKL
-3478 YNSKNVANAD
+3478 SAD
-3488 SVTTSLVSEDFTA
+3488 E
-3501 VGETLASNYVLPTT
+3501 GTLLSNYTIQNNV
-3515 ATGTGS
+3515 TGNAS
-3521 ITKRT
+3521 ITKRA

-3539 DGNTDATLTNAN
+3539 DGNTDATLANAN

-3562 FTVSKASGTYNDKD
+3562 FTVTKTTGTYNDKD
-3576 VHDASSVTT
+3576 VLDASSVTT

-3641 NANFSIANLVDGESF
+3641 NGNFSIANLVDGESF
-3656 TVTKATGAY
+3656 TVTKTTGAY

-3709 TRTLTASIID
+3709 VRTLTASIID

-3724 YDGNTDATLTNG
+3724 YDGNMNATLN
-3736 NFSIANLVDG
+3736 NDNYSLANLVAG
-3746 ESFTVTKTTGVYNDK
+3746 ESFTVNKATGTYNDK

-3776 DFEAGDDTLKSNYN
+3776 DFEAGDNTLKSNYN

-3963 TSVSSGG
+3963 TSVSSGA

>member
-30 KNHGRRH
+30 KSHGRRH

-88 KIAIDWQSF
+88 KMAIDWQSF

-135 GQVFLINPNGVLF
+135 GQVFLINPNGILF
-148 DTTAQVNV
+148 GTTAQVNV

-339 TLTETSQIS
+339 TLAETSQIS

-365 VKSADSVTKVA
+365 VKNADSVTKVA

-385 ENTNGGKIETSGH
+385 ENANGGKIETSGH

-403 KGTTVEAAEW
+403 KGTTVKASEW

-423 AGSDGS
+423 AGSGGS
-429 LTDGET
+429 LTSGET

-507 KTVLRADNDI
+507 NTVLRADNDS
-517 NSSGSVSMGAGSSID
+517 NSSGSVSMGVGSSID

-553 TQAISAAAGS
+553 TQAISAAAGN

-641 GSIVTTGDIELSST
+641 GSIVTTGDVELSSSGT
-655 GAVTQTGAITGGQA
+655 VTQTGAITGGQA
-669 LNLQGSGSYT
+669 LNLQGSGTYT

-687 ASLAANTGSLSITN
+687 ASLAANTGTLSVTN
-701 NQGFSLGSIETTGAV
+701 NHNFSLGTIATTGAV
-716 KLSSTG
+716 ELSSTG
-722 TVTQTDGTAITGGQ
+722 TVTQDSVILGGQ

-783 SLRLTSDALTING
+783 SLSLTSDALTING

-839 GGTGTLQVTAT
+839 GGTGTLQITAT

-876 DATVLKDALTLQT
+876 DATVLKDTLTLQT
-889 TGNITQNGAITGD
+889 TGSITQSGAITGD
-902 QNLTLIGGGTHTL
+902 QNLTLLGGGTHTL

-941 GNIATTGAIQLSSTG
+941 GNIATTGAVQLSSTG

-982 LNNMGNEI
+982 LNNTGNEI

-998 SLSVTNNHNFS
+998 SVSVTNNHDFS

-1020 LSSTGEV
+1020 LSSIGTV
-1027 TQTGAIIGDQALN
+1027 TQTGAITGGQNVN
-1040 LLGTGTYTLNN
+1040 LLGTGGTYTLTN
-1051 TGNEIA
+1051 TSNAIGT
-1057 SLAANTGSLSVT
+1057 LTANTGSLNVT
-1069 NNHDFTLGSI
+1069 NNQDFSLGSI
-1079 VTTGDVTLS
+1079 VTTGDVELS
-1088 SDGTVT
+1088 STGAVT

-1099 TGGQALNLQGAG
+1099 TGGQALNLQGSG

-1117 TGNEIASLAA
+1117 AGNEIASLAA

-1160 QTGAITG
+1160 QTGTITG
-1167 DQTLNL
+1167 DQALNL

-1216 LNLTSD
+1216 LNLTSGS
-1222 ALTINENIA
+1222 LTINENIA

-1236 ITFNTD
+1236 VTFNTD
-1242 SLTIAS
+1242 ALTVAS
-1248 DKTVTGSGTLQVA
+1248 GKTVTGSGTLQVA

-1304 IGANTTLND
+1304 IGADTTLND

-1393 VIGGA
+1393 VIGGT
-1398 DQTGGIN
+1398 DQTGDIN

-1436 LTLKVGELSVADGKA
+1436 LTLKVGTFSVAADQT
-1451 ISGSGTL
+1451 ISGSGVLTV
-1458 NIASDTASDAISI
+1458 ASNTDSK
-1471 VDTIDNTAVDTLQL
+1471 TIGIGGAEGDLQL
-1485 LSADF
+1485 TADNINTDF
-1490 VSKIAD
+1490 AD
-1496 GFSGIVIGDSSQSGN
+1496 TFSEVVIGSASQSGN
-1511 ITIGATAFNDA
+1511 ITLAAIA
-1522 LTLQSTGTV
+1522 LDNALSLQTSGSV

-1536 ITGGQDLNLLGSGG
+1536 ITGDQDLNLLGAGG

-1564 TANTGSVE
+1564 TANTGSVA
-1572 LVNSLDQTTG
+1572 LVNSSTQTTG

-1619 ADGKTVAGSGNLQ
+1619 ADGKTLAGSGTLQ
-1632 ITTKTVDK
+1632 ITTKTADK
-1640 LIDVGGATADALQLT
+1640 LIDVGGTTADALQLT

-1686 TTFKDAA
+1686 TTFKDATT
-1693 ILQTS
+1693 LQTS

-1711 NNLTLKVS
+1711 NNLTLKVG
-1719 ELSVADGK
+1719 ELSVAEGK
-1727 AISGS
+1727 AISGT

-1739 DAASDAISIVDTI
+1739 DTASDAISIVDTI
-1752 DNNAVDT
+1752 DDNAVDT
-1759 LQLLSADFAS
+1759 LQLLSADFVS

-1784 QSGNITIGATAF
+1784 QSGDITIGATVF

-1823 GAGGTHTLTDEGNS
+1823 GVGGAHTLTDEGNS

-1883 DGGITVSEN
+1883 DGDITVSEN

-1899 TLTSAKDITVES
+1899 TLTSANDITVES
-1911 GKTLTSPESIA
+1911 GKTLTSPASIT
-1922 LYGANI
+1922 LYGTNI

-1938 TTTNGGNITLAKDA
+1938 TMANGGSITLAKNA
-1952 STAADFISLEGVL
+1952 SAAADFISLEGVL

-1996 NTANGTWK
+1996 NTADGTWK
-2004 TPVSTFDTVVAAT
+2004 TPVSTFDTVVAET

-2033 NYKLIASADKVTL
+2033 NYTLIASSAKVTL
-2046 SEKLATQNTL
+2046 SETLAGQN
-2056 KNLTD
+2056 NLIDVNTD

-2138 VIFGSNGSV
+2138 VIFGSNSSV

-2156 GSVTLGQATNGVGY
+2156 GSVTLGQATNGVVF
-2170 AYNDQ
+2170 AYNNQ
-2175 DYHDIVTASAENFTM
+2175 TYHDIVTASAENFTM

-2196 NVGSGSLVLKVT
+2196 DVGTGSLVLKVT
-2208 DDINLPTGDAAGKS
+2208 DDINLPTGDATGKS
-2222 FSINSTAGSSGYNNE
+2222 YSINSTASSSGYNNE
-2237 TETNANRS
+2237 TETNSNRS
-2245 GTPSYEQVATVP
+2245 GTPNYEQVATVP

-2288 VTSAENIGSADS
+2288 VTSAENIGSEDS

-2306 NNGTINI
+2306 SNGTINI
-2313 TNTVGNSYIKFA
+2313 TNTGGNSYIKFA
-2325 NASESSNFST
+2325 NGYDDANFST
-2335 LNLTTDV
+2335 LNLTTD
-2342 NTKNTTQRIEFNSDG
+2342 TTTADTTQRIEFNDDG

-2363 TTDANGLFS
+2363 TTDENGLLT
-2372 IATGGFVDET
+2372 IATGGLVDTT
-2382 SSKNIT
+2382 SYKNIT
-2388 IKAPNITL
+2388 IQAPNITL
-2396 ANGAIVA
+2396 ENGAIVA
-2403 TGGSTSVDSSD
+2403 TGGSTSVNSSD
-2414 KALLNGTGLNL
+2414 NSVLDGTGLNL

-2443 AEDYSSGTAPSDF
+2443 AEDYSSSTPPSDF
-2456 ANKEVYLPNGTL
+2456 SNKEIYIQNGTL
-2468 TLNALDIGVKVN
+2468 NLNASNFGVKT
-2480 SDDWSNALEVTANT
+2480 SGDDWSNALEVTANT
-2494 LNINNS
+2494 LNVNNS

-2509 DYNSLN
+2509 DFNSIT
-2515 FSSAGVNTTV
+2515 FSAVDSNANIAGH
-2525 GNHHILST
+2525 HHILST

-2540 ETTSDAKTIVHT
+2540 ETTADAKTIVHT
-2552 IDDANK
+2552 IDNTNK

-2566 KNVSLKTGV
+2566 KNVSLKTGL
-2575 STTEARD
+2575 SISQSRD

-2604 KSISAYSTNHVQ
+2604 KSISAYSTSHVQ
-2616 GNGSITSA
+2616 GNGSITPTTLA
-2624 ALDNPNTATV
+2624 NPNTATV

-2640 LTTTYNTTNTASIG
+2640 LTTAYNTTNTASIG

-2661 VAKGGEVGEANVGNN
+2661 VAKGGELGEANVGNN

-2706 TDSTARAHTVA
+2706 TDSTARSHTVA

-2816 NADNASNTTSLGM
+2816 NADNASNTTSLGN
-2829 SGSIKLNNSSGSRG
+2829 SGSISLNNSWGSRG
-2843 VDISANTGVTAAL
+2843 VDISANTGVSATL

-2861 SIDGSGGSITTDMNA
+2861 SSDGFGGSITTDMNA

-2913 DFTATGKVA
+2913 DFTATGNVG
-2922 LSGGESTSSTT
+2922 LNGGESTSSST

-2959 SGSSSR
+2959 SGSSVR
-2965 NYVFNTSATGKGG
+2965 NYAFNTSATGGMGG
-2978 NINLYPASTTGTFSA
+2978 NVNLYPASTTGTFSA
-2993 GSMTVNASGSTSSGT
+2993 GSMTVNAAGLTSSGT

-3019 TDSYTTTSAQSYTGS
+3019 TGSYTTTSAQSYTGS
-3034 TITLNGGLQSNQA
+3034 IVTLNGDLQSNQA

-3061 VSIDTYTG
+3061 VLIDTYTG
-3069 FVSGQTKDT
+3069 FVSGQIST
-3078 TGVTAGAVTI
+3078 TSGVSAGSVTV
-3088 GSTGAKLTNNDPTYS
+3088 GSAGAKLTNSDPANS
-3103 FAIDTSGNKG
+3103 FTIDTSGNKG
-3113 AETYAANNGSIV
+3113 AATYAANNGSIA

-3141 IGGGNLNTAFDTN
+3141 IGGGNLNTAFDTSM
-3154 KYSAT
+3154 YSVT
-3159 GQVTIG
+3159 GLLTVAQL
-3165 QMDGGSFTWSDLSA
+3165 DGGSFTWSDLSA

-3188 NYTVS
+3188 NYTIT
-3193 GNIGTTTGG
+3193 GNIGTGAG
-3202 DFVAGTLAAT
+3202 DNFEAGILAAT
-3212 GVANLNVTTENA
+3212 DVANLNVTTDKA
-3224 LVVGSLSSVNGVSA
+3224 LIIGSLSSVSGVSA

-3256 ITTTSAAHGAIT
+3256 MTTTSAANGAIT
-3268 LNAGSDTDAGTATG
+3268 LNAGSDTGVGTATG

-3309 GSYNFGNGHYRYNS
+3309 GSYNFGNGRYRYNS
-3323 DETSTNYT
+3323 DETNTNYT
-3331 TALGTG
+3331 AALGTG

-3378 TQFVDSLVWNVSG
+3378 TQFTDALVWQVA
-3391 DNPIKNAGSYTIT
+3391 DNKTIKNADTYTIT
-3404 HTGAVTGAEELGYKV
+3404 HTGAVTGAEELGYNV

-3439 IDVTKVYDGNTTAT
+3439 IDVTKVYDGNTTAI

-3466 SEMLTVTKETGA
+3466 SEMLTVTKETGT

-3501 VGETLASNYVLPTT
+3501 VGETLASNYALPTT
-3515 ATGTGS
+3515 ATGSAS
-3521 ITKRT
+3521 ITQRT

-3551 FSIANLVDGES
+3551 FNIANVVEGES
-3562 FTVSKASGTYNDKD
+3562 FIVTKVTGTYDDKD
-3576 VHDASSVTT
+3576 VLDASNVTT

-3595 SDTLASNYTMPV
+3595 SNTLASNYIMPV
-3607 TATGEGSITAR
+3607 TATGEGNITAR

-3641 NANFSIANLVDGESF
+3641 NGNFSIANLVDGESF
-3656 TVTKATGAY
+3656 TVTKTTGAY

-3709 TRTLTASIID
+3709 ARTLTASIIN

-3724 YDGNTDATLTNG
+3724 YDGNTNATLTND
-3736 NFSIANLVDG
+3736 NYSIANLVEG
-3746 ESFTVTKTTGVYNDK
+3746 ESFTVNKATGSYNDK
-3761 DVADANNVTTSLVAD
+3761 DVADANNVITSLVAN
-3776 DFEAGDDTLKSNYN
+3776 DFDVVGSTLKSNYN
-3790 LPITATGDAVISVR
+3790 LPITATGDAAITAR
-3804 SLVAIAK
+3804 SLVAVAS
-3811 TQDKIFDAK
+3811 TRDKIFDA
-3820 TDAKTTLTIAAEDV
+3820 TTGTTTTLTIAAEDV
-3834 NLRNLNDINN
+3834 NLRNLNNINN

-3850 VVGNEKVFLTFTD
+3850 VVGNERVFLTFTD
-3863 ASFSDEQVGINKTV
+3863 ANFSDEIVGMDKTV
-3877 TVNGL
+3877 TINGL
-3882 GVAGVDAANYIV
+3882 RVAGVDAANYIV

-3917 PNNPPVVFIPT
+3917 PNNPPVVFIPA

-3943 APVVAVGGMQVVSIS
+3943 APVVAVGGMQVVSIA

-3970 QGEASIDTILLS
+3970 QGEVSIDTILLS

>member
-88 KIAIDWQSF
+88 KMAIDWQSF

-135 GQVFLINPNGVLF
+135 GQVFLINPNGILF
-148 DTTAQVNV
+148 GTTAQVNV

-196 GGYVVMIAAKVQNM
+196 GGYIVMIAAKVQNM

-348 ASATTQGDGGKV
+348 ASVTTQGDGGKV

-365 VKSADSVTKVA
+365 IKNADSVTKVA
-376 GNIRAQGLG
+376 GNIRAKGLG
-385 ENTNGGKIETSGH
+385 ENANGGKVETSGH

-429 LTDGET
+429 LTSGET
-435 QSDIGAETI
+435 QSDIGTETI

-471 ANISKSSGADAT
+471 ANILKSSGADAT

-507 KTVLRADNDI
+507 NTVLRADNDS

-571 ISLGSITSTGS
+571 ISLGSITSTGA

-596 ITGGQN
+596 MTGGQN

-641 GSIVTTGDIELSST
+641 GSIVTTGDVELSST
-655 GAVTQTGAITGGQA
+655 GTVTQTGAITGGQA
-669 LNLQGSGSYT
+669 LNLQGSGTYT

-687 ASLAANTGSLSITN
+687 ASLAANTGTLSVTN
-701 NQGFSLGSIETTGAV
+701 NHDFSLGTIATTGTV
-716 KLSSTG
+716 ELSSTG
-722 TVTQTDGTAITGGQ
+722 TVTQDSVILGGQ
-736 ALNLLGTEGTYILT
+736 ALSLLGTEGTYILT
-750 NANNEIGTLTANTG
+750 NANNQIGTLTANTG

-769 SGSAQT
+769 NGSAQT
-775 TGAITTTG
+775 TGAISTTG
-783 SLRLTSDALTING
+783 ALSLTSGSLSINEN
-796 DIDAG
+796 ISAG
-801 AGDITFNTD
+801 AGSITFNTD
-810 ALTVTSGT
+810 ALTVASDKKVSGSGA
-818 VKSTGALQIAAK
+818 VKVAAK
-830 TASATIGIG
+830 TATTTIGVSG
-839 GGTGTLQVTAT
+839 GSGALQVSTA
-850 NFSTDFV
+850 DFA
-857 DGFSEITIGGENQ
+857 DGFSGITIGGESQ
-870 SGNIDV
+870 SGNIEV
-876 DATVLKDALTLQT
+876 GAVALSDALTLQT
-889 TGNITQNGAITGD
+889 SGTVTQTGAITGNQD
-902 QNLTLIGGGTHTL
+902 LTLVGGGAHTL
-915 NNADNA
+915 NNASNA
-921 IGQLTATSG
+921 VGKLTATSST
-930 ALTFHGTEFTL
+930 LNFHGTEFTL

-982 LNNMGNEI
+982 LNNTGNEI

-1027 TQTGAIIGDQALN
+1027 TQTGAITGGQNVN
-1040 LLGTGTYTLNN
+1040 LLGTGGTYTLNN

-1079 VTTGDVTLS
+1079 VTTGDIELS
-1088 SDGTVT
+1088 STGAVT
-1094 QTGAI
+1094 QTDAI
-1099 TGGQALNLQGAG
+1099 TGGQALNLQGSG
-1111 TYTLTN
+1111 TFTLTN
-1117 TGNEIASLAA
+1117 VGNEIASLAA
-1127 NTGTLSVTNN
+1127 NTGSLSITNN
-1137 HDFSLGTI
+1137 QGFSLGSI
-1145 ATTGAVE
+1145 ETTGAVE
-1152 LSSTGTVT
+1152 LSSKGTVT
-1160 QTGAITG
+1160 QATDTAITG
-1167 DQTLNL
+1167 DQALNL

-1184 NNEIG
+1184 NNAIG

-1222 ALTINENIA
+1222 ALTINENIV
-1231 TGAGN
+1231 TGTGN
-1236 ITFNTD
+1236 ITFKTD
-1242 SLTIAS
+1242 ALTVAS
-1248 DKTVTGSGTLQVA
+1248 GKTVAGEGALQIAAKTA
-1261 TKSVATTIGV
+1261 TTTIGV

-1304 IGANTTLND
+1304 IGADTTLKD

-1318 TGGILSVNN
+1318 TGGTLSVNN
-1327 DLDALANNLTLKVG
+1327 NVDADVNNLTLKVG
-1341 QLTIADDKTI
+1341 KLSIADGTTI

-1367 IDIGGTSQ
+1367 IDIGGASD

-1384 KIANGFSDI
+1384 KIVSDFSDI
-1393 VIGGA
+1393 VIGGV
-1398 DQTGGIN
+1398 DQTGDIN
-1405 IVEDSTLAAAVTMQT
+1405 IAEDSTLAASVTLQTGGILSVSNNLAAGTNNLTLKVGDLSVEDGKAISGTGVLTVASNTDSKTIGIGGADGDLQLTADNLNTDFADGFSEVVIGSASQSGNITLAAIGLDNALTLQTSGSVTQTGAITGEQDLNLLGAGGTHILTNAGNAIGNLTVNTGSVALVNSSAQTTGAITTLGALSLTSDALTINENIATGAGNITFNTDALTIADGKTVAGSGTLQITTKTADKLIDVGGTTNGALQLTTTNISTDFADGFSAITIGSADHTGGIEIGADTTFKDATTLQT
-1420 SGALSVDHNL
+1420 SGALSVSNNL

-1458 NIASDTASDAISI
+1458 NITSDAASDAISI

-1496 GFSGIVIGDSSQSGN
+1496 GFSGIVIGDSSQSG
-1511 ITIGATAFNDA
+1511 D
-1522 LTLQSTGTV
+1522 
-1531 TQTGA
+1531 
-1536 ITGGQDLNLLGSGG
+1536 
-1550 THTLTNA
+1550 
-1557 GNAIGNL
+1557 
-1564 TANTGSVE
+1564 
-1572 LVNSLDQTTG
+1572 
-1582 AITTSGALNLTS
+1582 
-1594 DALTINENIATGAGN
+1594 
-1609 ITFNTDALTI
+1609 
-1619 ADGKTVAGSGNLQ
+1619 
-1632 ITTKTVDK
+1632 
-1640 LIDVGGATADALQLT
+1640 
-1655 TTNISTDFADGFAN
+1655 
-1669 ITIGSAD
+1669 
-1676 HTGGIEIGAD
+1676 
-1686 TTFKDAA
+1686 
-1693 ILQTS
+1693 
-1698 GALSVSNN
+1698 
-1706 LAAGA
+1706 
-1711 NNLTLKVS
+1711 
-1719 ELSVADGK
+1719 
-1727 AISGS
+1727 
-1732 GTLNITS
+1732 
-1739 DAASDAISIVDTI
+1739 
-1752 DNNAVDT
+1752 
-1759 LQLLSADFAS
+1759 
-1769 KIADGF
+1769 
-1775 SGIVIGDSS
+1775 
-1784 QSGNITIGATAF
+1784 ITIGATAF

-1883 DGGITVSEN
+1883 DGDITVSEN

-1911 GKTLTSPESIA
+1911 GKTLTSPASIT
-1922 LYGANI
+1922 LYGTNI
-1928 TQKGTLDASS
+1928 TQKGILDASS
-1938 TTTNGGNITLAKDA
+1938 TTTNGGNITLAKNT

-2033 NYKLIASADKVTL
+2033 NYTLTASSAKVTL
-2046 SEKLATQNTL
+2046 SETLAGQN
-2056 KNLTD
+2056 NLIDVNTN
-2061 AAITSADFGGITIN
+2061 AYITSADFGSITIN
-2075 DSITKVSA
+2075 DVITKVSA
-2083 GTSGTAPQPVYD
+2083 GTSGTSPSPVYD
-2095 ITTDTTLTVTSTSN
+2095 ISTDTTLTISSKN
-2109 ITVNGAISSEQ
+2109 DITINSAISSEK

-2126 LTANNDATGGGD
+2126 LTANNDATDGGD
-2138 VIFGSNGSV
+2138 VVFGSNGSV

-2156 GSVTLGQATNGVGY
+2156 GSVTLGQTTNGVGY

-2222 FSINSTAGSSGYNNE
+2222 YSINSTASSSGYNNE
-2237 TETNANRS
+2237 TETNSNRS
-2245 GTPSYEQVATVP
+2245 GTPNYENVASVP
-2257 TSLTLEAGG
+2257 TFLTLEAGG
-2266 SIIGASTDST
+2266 SITGASTDST

-2288 VTSAENIGSADS
+2288 VTSAENIGSEDS

-2306 NNGTINI
+2306 SNGTINI
-2313 TNTVGNSYIKFA
+2313 TNTGGNSYIKFA
-2325 NASESSNFST
+2325 NGSESSNFSN
-2335 LNLTTDV
+2335 LNLTTD
-2342 NTKNTTQRIEFNSDG
+2342 TTTADTTQRIEFNDDG

-2363 TTDANGLFS
+2363 TTDENGLLT
-2372 IATGGFVDET
+2372 IATGGLVDTT
-2382 SSKNIT
+2382 SYKNIT
-2388 IKAPNITL
+2388 IQAPNITL
-2396 ANGAIVA
+2396 ENGAIVA
-2403 TGGSTSVDSSD
+2403 TGGSTSVNSSD
-2414 KALLNGTGLNL
+2414 NSVLDGTGLNL

-2443 AEDYSSGTAPSDF
+2443 ADDYSSTSAPDDF
-2456 ANKEVYLPNGTL
+2456 SNKEIYIQNGTL
-2468 TLNALDIGVKVN
+2468 NLNASNFGVKN
-2480 SDDWSNALEVTANT
+2480 SGDYWSNALEVTANT
-2494 LNINNS
+2494 LNVNNS

-2509 DYNSLN
+2509 DFNSIT
-2515 FSSAGVNTTV
+2515 FSAVDSNANVAGH
-2525 GNHHILST
+2525 HHILST

-2540 ETTSDAKTIVHT
+2540 ETTADAKTIVHT
-2552 IDDANK
+2552 IDDTNK

-2566 KNVSLKTGV
+2566 KNVSLKTGL
-2575 STTEARD
+2575 SISQSRD

-2604 KSISAYSTNHVQ
+2604 KSISAYSTDHVQ
-2616 GNGSITSA
+2616 GSGVITA
-2624 ALDNPNTATV
+2624 TTEANPDIATV

-2640 LTTTYNTTNTASIG
+2640 LTTAYNTTNTASIG
-2654 GGGYTLK
+2654 GSDYTLK
-2661 VAKGGEVGEANVGNN
+2661 VARGGETGEANVGSN
-2676 VLAINNESGDIAINE
+2676 VLTINNESGDIAINE

-2717 IDLFD
+2717 IDLYD
-2722 NDSVTENLNYSDTGN
+2722 NNSVTENLNYSDTGN

-2750 GFNRNFDLYAYYKDI
+2750 GFNRNFDLYAYNKDI
-2765 QVNNI
+2765 QVNNF
-2770 YGGAGYFNVTS
+2770 YGGSGYFNVTS

-2801 SSNTFKLAGSSRIDS
+2801 ESNTFKLASSSRIDS
-2816 NADNASNTTSLGM
+2816 NSDNASNSTSLGN
-2829 SGSIKLNNSSGSRG
+2829 SGSISLNNSKGSRG
-2843 VDISANTGVTAAL
+2843 VDVSANTGVLATL

-2861 SIDGSGGSITTDMNA
+2861 SSNTSGGSITTDMNA
-2876 TNSAG
+2876 TKSAG

-2887 SFIGSGVTTEQDG
+2887 SFIGSGVTTDQDG

-2913 DFTATGKVA
+2913 DFTATGKVD
-2922 LSGGESTSSTT
+2922 LSGGESTSSTI
-2933 NIPGVTIDTNQS
+2933 NIPGVTIVTNQS

-2965 NYVFNTSATGKGG
+2965 NYVFNTSATGGMGG
-2978 NINLYPASTTGTFSA
+2978 NVNLYPASTTGTFSA

-3019 TDSYTTTSAQSYTGS
+3019 TGSYTTTSAQSYTGS
-3034 TITLNGGLQSNQA
+3034 TITLNGGLRSNQA

-3061 VSIDTYTG
+3061 VLIDTYTG
-3069 FVSGQTKDT
+3069 FVSGQIST
-3078 TGVTAGAVTI
+3078 TSGVSAGSVTV
-3088 GSTGAKLTNNDPTYS
+3088 GSAGAKLTNSDPANS
-3103 FAIDTSGNKG
+3103 FTIDTSGNKG
-3113 AETYAANNGSIV
+3113 AATYAANNGTIT
-3125 LRDSSTEKTTF
+3125 LRDSTETTF
-3136 NNFSM
+3136 NNFSVT
-3141 IGGGNLNTAFDTN
+3141 GGGNLNTAFDTSM
-3154 KYSAT
+3154 YSVT
-3159 GQVTIG
+3159 GLLTVAQL
-3165 QMDGGSFTWSDLSA
+3165 DGGSFTWSDLSA

-3188 NYTVS
+3188 NYTIT
-3193 GNIGTTTGG
+3193 GNIGTGAG
-3202 DFVAGTLAAT
+3202 DNFEAGILAAT
-3212 GVANLNVTTENA
+3212 DVANLNVTTDKA
-3224 LVVGSLSSVNGVSA
+3224 LIIGSLSSVSGVSA
-3238 TGAVS
+3238 TGVVS

-3256 ITTTSAAHGAIT
+3256 MTTTSAANGAIT
-3268 LNAGSDTDAGTATG
+3268 LNAGSDTDVGTATG

-3309 GSYNFGNGHYRYNS
+3309 GSYNFGNGRYRYNS
-3323 DETSTNYT
+3323 DETNTNYT
-3331 TALGTG
+3331 AALGTG

-3378 TQFVDSLVWNVSG
+3378 TQFTDALVWQVA
-3391 DNPIKNAGSYTIT
+3391 DNKTIKNADTYTIT
-3404 HTGAVTGAEELGYKV
+3404 HTGAVTGAEELGYNV

-3439 IDVTKVYDGNTTAT
+3439 IDVTKVYDGNTTAI

-3466 SEMLTVTKETGA
+3466 SEMLTVTKETGT

-3501 VGETLASNYVLPTT
+3501 VGETLASNYALPTT
-3515 ATGTGS
+3515 ATGSAS
-3521 ITKRT
+3521 ITQRT

-3539 DGNTDATLTNAN
+3539 DGNTDATLANAN

-3562 FTVSKASGTYNDKD
+3562 FTVTKTTGTYNDKD
-3576 VHDASSVTT
+3576 VLDASSVTT

-3641 NANFSIANLVDGESF
+3641 NGNFSIANLVDGESF
-3656 TVTKATGAY
+3656 TVTKTTGAY

-3709 TRTLTASIID
+3709 VRTLTASIID

-3724 YDGNTDATLTNG
+3724 YDGNMNATLN
-3736 NFSIANLVDG
+3736 NDNYSLANLVAG
-3746 ESFTVTKTTGVYNDK
+3746 ESFTVNKATGTYNDK
-3761 DVADANNVTTSLVAD
+3761 DVADASSVTTSLVAD

-3790 LPITATGDAVISVR
+3790 LPITATGDAVITVR

-3899 LGGLTAP
+3899 LGALTAP
-3906 ASTMTTTADIN
+3906 ASTMTTIADIN
-3917 PNNPPVVFIPT
+3917 PNNPPVVFIPA
-3928 PPPAPVVIPRPNLGN
+3928 PPPVPVVIPRPNLGN
-3943 APVVAVGGMQVVSIS
+3943 APVVAVGGMQVVSIA

-3963 TSVSSGG
+3963 TSVSSGA

-3982 QVNNGASFNNQV
+3982 QVNNGASFDNQV